1 MALRA
6 YSSCLQYLYLSFGQ
20 LEIKRPLDS
29 YNLVFEWTRVINRA
43 PARAHSRHG
52 CQAATGCRHAL
63 ETYDVVEKSTN
74 SPALSKPIQPR
85 EWSCGVSNP
94 GPEQA
99 PSFMCWGTTTVMGFE
114 PTISSVTERR
124 FEPLSYTVIY
134 SGCNPACVSL
144 WQLAQSKTHLL
155 NSDSI
160 LFSSVI

>member
-6 YSSCLQYLYLSFGQ
+6 FSCLQYLYLSFGQ
-20 LEIKRPLDS
+20 LEIKRPLGRWYS
-29 YNLVFEWTRVINRA
+29 SRVSGSNRL
-43 PARAHSRHG
+43 
-52 CQAATGCRHAL
+52 RHAL